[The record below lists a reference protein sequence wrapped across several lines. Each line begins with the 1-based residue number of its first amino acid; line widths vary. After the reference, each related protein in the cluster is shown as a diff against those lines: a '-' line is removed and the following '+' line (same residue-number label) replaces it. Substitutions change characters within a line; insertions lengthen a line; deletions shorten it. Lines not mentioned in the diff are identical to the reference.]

1 MRTFRNATTIFVI
14 DFPDV
19 RMLECEI
26 LHDEPHYNHAEA
38 PMQIGLFGVLA
49 IIFVLAKLMNVISWS
64 WWIVLLPV
72 YGPLLL
78 VIVLLFAAY
87 AIAVAVE

>member
-1 MRTFRNATTIFVI
+1 
-14 DFPDV
+14 
-19 RMLECEI
+19 
-26 LHDEPHYNHAEA
+26 
-38 PMQIGLFGVLA
+38 MQIGLFGVLA